1 MNFLE
6 GKILAFDKP
15 YRQTSFKLVA
25 HVRWLLTR
33 QMGGRKLRVGHAGTL
48 DPLATGVL
56 VVCTGRATGI
66 IEQLQGHDKEYVAE
80 LRLGETTA
88 SYDLEHPVDA
98 TYPTEHITEQM
109 LRETIEK
116 FTGDIMQVP
125 PAFSACNIEG
135 KRAYELAR
143 KGREVN
149 LQAKPIHIDSIDIE
163 ELRLP
168 DYVRLRIR
176 CGKGTYIRSLARDI
190 GEALGSGAHL
200 LSLRRTR
207 VGDIGVDSCWTM
219 EEFEDWLKRHEIDT
233 TPPEGQRPKQYPMLT
248 KNAE

>member
-25 HVRWLLTR
+25 HVRWILTR
-33 QMGGRKLRVGHAGTL
+33 RMEGRRLRVGHAGTL

-56 VVCTGRATGI
+56 IVCTGRATSI

-88 SYDLEHPVDA
+88 SYDLEHPVNA
-98 TYPTEHITEQM
+98 TFPTEHITEEL
-109 LRETIEK
+109 LRATVARL
-116 FTGDIMQVP
+116 TGDIMQIP
-125 PAFSACNIEG
+125 PAFSACNIDG

-149 LQAKPIHIDSIDIE
+149 LQAKPVHIESIEIE
-163 ELRLP
+163 EVRLP

-207 VGDIGVDSCWTM
+207 VGDICAEQCWTM
-219 EEFEDWLKRHEIDT
+219 EGFEEWLAGQEIDT
-233 TPPEGQRPKQYPMLT
+233 TPPEGQKPKEYPLLLCQ
-248 KNAE
+248 A

>member
-15 YRQTSFKLVA
+15 YRQTSFKLVS

-33 QMGGRKLRVGHAGTL
+33 GMGGRKLRVGHAGTL

-88 SYDLEHPVDA
+88 SYDLEHPVDK
-98 TYPTEHITEQM
+98 TYPTEHITEQ
-109 LRETIEK
+109 LLCEVLAG

-125 PAFSACNIEG
+125 PAFSACNIDG

-143 KGREVN
+143 KGREVK
-149 LQAKPIHIDSIDIE
+149 LQAKPIHIESIEIE

-168 DYVRLRIR
+168 DYVRLRIQ

-207 VGDIGVDSCWTM
+207 VGNISVEQCWTM
-219 EEFEDWLKRHEIDT
+219 EEFENWIEKQQIDS
-233 TPPEGQRPKQYPMLT
+233 TPPEGPRPKEYPMV
-248 KNAE
+248 KKEN